1 MSCVTFAGLPHNL
14 SCTIAFNR
22 TTAEAPRRVIHVEYG
37 YYRSVTSCN
46 FIFSVS
52 PLLCSQTSHR
62 YLHKQHT
69 KYFSFQYGFS
79 SLFNR
84 NQGPE
89 EALWQHGTRRSPRWM
104 KKKIDRGIAP
114 PTFAVDETSLDEVKV
129 KIKVGPLSSLQERVY
144 RFQKIFGSSSRLVV
158 ITLPKPLGI
167 VFVESPLVDAYG
179 KNRVMV
185 GELVVG
191 GNADRASRV
200 AQLFDGRKNVASNT
214 PILNGGVMPGDILR
228 ATTTVG
234 VTVDFFGIRRPQ
246 RVMDLFVADGRPW
259 HLITRALNAS
269 FVADGELTL
278 VLERRNAY
286 F

>member
-1 MSCVTFAGLPHNL
+1 MDFCVETLI
-14 SCTIAFNR
+14 IANDLNAFYVTMR
-22 TTAEAPRRVIHVEYG
+22 TLR
-37 YYRSVTSCN
+37 TSCCAPQATAQPQRPRAE
-46 FIFSVS
+46 SS
-52 PLLCSQTSHR
+52 TSSMATTDR
-62 YLHKQHT
+62 LPAAI
-69 KYFSFQYGFS
+69 S
-79 SLFNR
+79 SS
-84 NQGPE
+84 
-89 EALWQHGTRRSPRWM
+89 RSPRWM